1 MYLNGGKKRTTLRE
15 LVAKEQVFAPC
26 VWDCMSAGVARAAG
40 CKAILLSG
48 AAVQGAYCGVSDI
61 CVQTAD
67 EMVEMTRRICQT
79 NPLPLIIDAEDGFG
93 QGPMYTYRTIYRLAE
108 AGAMAFTLEDTT
120 PFRGIV
126 RLLKNN
132 KTAEAVVPVDEWLA
146 KLKAAKEAVKGTD
159 CMIIARTE
167 ARYSLG
173 FDEAIERCLR
183 AIDIIGDENMTTI
196 IGINPLP
203 DTDEV
208 GIENCMKVAERV
220 PGWKMYPDVAS
231 KNGVSEV
238 NLEDIYKLGFNLVT
252 CHCLEKAAIMSMY
265 DFAKHNIANNNTVYS
280 DTTFIGDIPRAGH
293 RAKLDLYNTDGWFEP
308 EKEGYGYNK

>member
-1 MYLNGGKKRTTLRE
+1 MYLNPKKKTTLRE

-26 VWDCMSAGVARAAG
+26 VWDCMSANVAEAAG

-67 EMVEMTRRICQT
+67 EMIEMTRRITQSCS
-79 NPLPLIIDAEDGFG
+79 LPLIIDAEDGFG

-120 PFRGIV
+120 PFRGFV
-126 RLLKNN
+126 RLQKNN
-132 KTAEAVVPVDEWLA
+132 KTAEAVVSTEEWLA
-146 KLKAAKEAVKGTD
+146 KLKAAKAAVEGTD

-183 AIDIIGDENMTTI
+183 AIDIIGEEHMTTI

-208 GIENCMKVAERV
+208 GIENCMRVAERV
-220 PGWKMYPDVAS
+220 PGWKMYPDVCS

-238 NLEDIYKLGFNLVT
+238 NLDEIYKLGFNLVT
-252 CHCLEKAAIMSMY
+252 CHCLEKAATMAMY
-265 DFAKHNIANNNTVYS
+265 DFAKNNMKNWNTVYS
-280 DTTFIGDIPRAGH
+280 DDTFIGDLPRAGH
-293 RAKLDLYNTDGWFEP
+293 RPVLDLYKTESWFDL
-308 EKEGYGYNK
+308 EKDCYGYNR